1 MKYLLSYMT
10 MFIAMIITLV
20 LGGGFT
26 TVLGFRYSLI
36 FSSFFWEQWL
46 KTIKRLKD
54 APTPNSLKSK
64 IYQNIQLNL
73 IKIYG
78 GSQIETAKNKK
89 ISIENFA
96 GLKIKF
102 LNLMAM
108 MQEYTVLMVQEKLQL
123 LQHCIGFYLIKGL
136 MVQLNHSTL
145 FL

>member
-78 GSQIETAKNKK
+78 GSQIETAKK
-89 ISIENFA
+89 
-96 GLKIKF
+96 
-102 LNLMAM
+102 
-108 MQEYTVLMVQEKLQL
+108 
-123 LQHCIGFYLIKGL
+123 
-136 MVQLNHSTL
+136 
-145 FL
+145 

>member
-26 TVLGFRYSLI
+26 TVLGFSVLSLI

-102 LNLMAM
+102 
-108 MQEYTVLMVQEKLQL
+108 
-123 LQHCIGFYLIKGL
+123 
-136 MVQLNHSTL
+136 
-145 FL
+145 